1 MTIVIWIEKNQ
12 FGLEKLI
19 KMENFNPIFQ
29 SGLKIF
35 NPNFIKIENFNPIF
49 QSGLKFQSRIETQFS
64 TTFWI
69 EIQKWQNQD

>member
-49 QSGLKFQSRIETQFS
+49 QSGLKIF
-64 TTFWI
+64 
-69 EIQKWQNQD
+69 NPD